1 MITVLLV
8 LYTLIAALLG
18 YYLVSHQ
25 SKPFLTFDPTKT
37 PAVHTIARY
46 GGSLMLIVA
55 VASAITIFMQSTAF
69 IALTLASGC
78 IIMMGVGLFLMSFM
92 GES

>member
-1 MITVLLV
+1 MITLL
-8 LYTLIAALLG
+8 LIIYTAIAALLG

-25 SKPFLTFDPTKT
+25 AKPFLTFDPTKT
-37 PAVHTIARY
+37 PAVKNIARY
-46 GGSLMLIVA
+46 GGSLMLLVA
-55 VASAITIFMQSTAF
+55 IASCVSIFYQNTAL

-92 GES
+92 TI

>member
-1 MITVLLV
+1 MITLL
-8 LYTLIAALLG
+8 LIIYTAIAALLG

-25 SKPFLTFDPTKT
+25 AKPFLTFDPTKT
-37 PAVHTIARY
+37 PAVKNIARY
-46 GGSLMLIVA
+46 GGSLMLLVA
-55 VASAITIFMQSTAF
+55 IASCVSIFYQSTAL

-92 GES
+92 TI